1 MQATAQRIEMLD
13 EPADTE
19 LAERPTALPLVQKPQ
34 QIAAPAG
41 RQLSVVEY
49 AMQNGASAAD
59 VRALVELQIQMD
71 NHKLAMLKQQDERD
85 REERNRLAVLA
96 FRRDFAAFRGENII
110 VPKSKEVDRGK
121 AGAFMQAEYHTAA
134 NLLSPALSKH
144 GFSFRHK
151 PVFGSKP
158 WTTDGVLND
167 VPWVYVT
174 CYLEH
179 RDGHSETI
187 DLEGPP
193 GDATANT
200 PVQNMQVTASY
211 LKRQS
216 LLAITGTAT
225 GGEDDENAMRRK
237 STSSDGKALDEDL
250 LDEAR
255 SKAHEGWK
263 SLQKWWEALDA
274 KKRES
279 IMGEF
284 KSLKDAAT
292 KADAM
297 RGGK

>member
-225 GGEDDENAMRRK
+225 GGEDDEGAMRRRK
-237 STSSDGKALDEDL
+237 SGGADETSV
-250 LDEAR
+250 DEALIDKGR
-255 SKAHEGWK
+255 SASMEGMAALT
-263 SLQKWWEALDA
+263 SWWGALTA
-274 KKRES
+274 RQRSELNK
-279 IMGEF
+279 EF
-284 KSLKDAAT
+284 P
-292 KADAM
+292 AM
-297 RGGK
+297 RRAAQEADRGA